1 MFCNRRRIALSVRK
15 SGAEAWVFLVGTL
28 CLVAN
33 LSARGQDHANVTVD
47 LGRSVNVL
55 TDTSLGLPAAM
66 FDANSFNPQFIPY
79 LRAAGIAAMRYPGNH
94 GVGDLYHWSTKST
107 TAYRGIDAGFITD
120 ESNFANFARL
130 AENLNQA
137 VIVVNYGSN
146 RDGTGGGEPAEAAAW
161 VAYANGNPSDTHVIG
176 KDSTGQDWHT
186 TGYWA
191 TMRGQAPLAADDGY
205 NFLRIQHPRPF
216 AFKLWQ
222 IGDEVYNN
230 GYYGGDHTGD
240 PDLHGPAPSSPKD
253 LGKLKGNPK
262 LSPEAYAENFKAYAS
277 AMKAVDPSIQIG
289 AALTTPPDPAL
300 RNKTYWDQDGEHP
313 DVMSWA
319 AASWGAGWNKSVLKG
334 ACANL
339 DFVTLEWTPASTL
352 PPDYKTLNEADLLSN
367 SKSQFEIIVDAML
380 ADYASNCPKGR
391 VVPLAFAPA
400 AIPTW
405 LKVEHPVVKALWVA
419 DVYAL
424 LVESGSANID
434 WNEMIGESILS
445 ADRKTF
451 GPVFFG
457 LQMLH
462 TVAHAPGDL
471 LVDVHSSSS
480 LIAAH
485 AVRRRDGYL
494 GLMLIN
500 EDPQLAATVKVNFT
514 NGAVGVEGRRIDYGS
529 AQFAA
534 GARPAVSQ
542 FSAQGNEFTVTVP
555 PYTITDLLLP
565 AQK

>member
-1 MFCNRRRIALSVRK
+1 MFCNPSRNALNIRK
-15 SGAEAWVFLVGTL
+15 QGTKTWMFLAGTL
-28 CLVAN
+28 CLVAHF
-33 LSARGQDHANVTVD
+33 SARAQDRANVSVD
-47 LGRSVNVL
+47 LGRTVNVL

-66 FDANSFNPQFIPY
+66 FDTNSFNPQIVPY
-79 LRAAGIAAMRYPGNH
+79 LRAMGITALRYPGNH
-94 GVGDLYHWSTKST
+94 GVADLYHWSTKST
-107 TAYRGIDAGFITD
+107 TAYRGADAGFIAN

-137 VIVVNYGSN
+137 VVVVNYGSN

-161 VAYANGNPSDTHVIG
+161 VAYANGNPADTHVIG

-191 TMRGQAPLAADDGY
+191 MIRSQAPLASDDGF

-216 AFKLWQ
+216 GFRLWQ

-230 GYYGGDHTGD
+230 GYYGGNHTGD
-240 PDLHGPAPSSPKD
+240 PDLHGPAPSGPKD
-253 LGKLKGNPK
+253 LEKLKGNSK
-262 LSPEAYAENFKAYAS
+262 LSPEDYAENFKAYAS

-300 RNKTYWDQDGEHP
+300 RNRTYWDQDGEHP
-313 DVMSWA
+313 DMLGWA
-319 AASWGAGWNKSVLKG
+319 AASWGAGWNKGVLKG
-334 ACANL
+334 ACSNL
-339 DFVTLEWTPASTL
+339 DFITLEWTPASML
-352 PPDYKTLNEADLLSN
+352 PPDYKTLNEADLLSS
-367 SKSQFEIIVDAML
+367 SKNQLGIIVDAML
-380 ADYASNCPKGR
+380 GDYASSCPKGR
-391 VVPLAFAPA
+391 VVPLAFVPA
-400 AIPTW
+400 AIPAW
-405 LKVEHPVVKALWVA
+405 LKVEHPVFKALWVA

-424 LVESGSANID
+424 LVESGSANIN
-434 WNEMIGESILS
+434 WSELTSESILS
-445 ADRKTF
+445 ADRKTL
-451 GPVFFG
+451 GPVFYG

-462 TVAHAPGDL
+462 TVAHAPGDQL
-471 LVDVHSSSS
+471 IDAHSSSP

-500 EDPQLAATVKVNFT
+500 KDPQSAATIKVDFT
-514 NGAVGVEGRRIDYGS
+514 NGAVGAEGRRIDYGN

-534 GARPAVSQ
+534 GARPAVSP

-555 PYTITDLLLP
+555 PYTITDILLP
-565 AQK
+565 GKN